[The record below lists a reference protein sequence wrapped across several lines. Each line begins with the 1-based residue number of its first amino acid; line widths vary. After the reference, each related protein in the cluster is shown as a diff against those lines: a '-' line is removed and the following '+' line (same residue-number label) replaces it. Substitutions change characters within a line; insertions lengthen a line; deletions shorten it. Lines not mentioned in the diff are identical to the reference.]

1 MIYTSNSSFRLL
13 TEYHSFLSVKEEW
26 EEREPSDVFPSPYG
40 VSFILIRHA
49 AESDK
54 QYFREVSVSL
64 RSIIH
69 SYSGSIAQPSPTIFC
84 VSVSLRSIIHSY
96 PMVKKI
102 FYCNIFLECY
112 RVIFLFLKFFCL
124 FQLKASLTPY
134 FLNIV

>member
-1 MIYTSNSSFRLL
+1 MIY
-13 TEYHSFLSVKEEW
+13 LSIIIVIYM
-26 EEREPSDVFPSPYG
+26 FPSPCG
-40 VSFILIRHA
+40 ALFILMGYGPKTKCKI
-49 AESDK
+49 K
-54 QYFREVSVSL
+54 LFKVSVSL

-69 SYSGSIAQPSPTIFC
+69 FYLVLWCVEPKSSQ

-96 PMVKKI
+96 PMAKKV
-102 FYCNIFLECY
+102 FFCNIFLECY

>member
-1 MIYTSNSSFRLL
+1 M
-13 TEYHSFLSVKEEW
+13 EYHSFLSYKTYCNNFKLFL
-26 EEREPSDVFPSPYG
+26 VFPSPCG
-40 VSFILIRHA
+40 ALFILMGYGPKTKCKI
-49 AESDK
+49 K
-54 QYFREVSVSL
+54 LFKVSVSL

-69 SYSGSIAQPSPTIFC
+69 FYLVLWCVEPKSSQ

-96 PMVKKI
+96 PMAKKV
-102 FYCNIFLECY
+102 FFCNIFLECY

>member
-1 MIYTSNSSFRLL
+1 MVSFRLL
-13 TEYHSFLSVKEEW
+13 TEYHSFL
-26 EEREPSDVFPSPYG
+26 YG
-40 VSFILIRHA
+40 YSISF
-49 AESDK
+49 K
-54 QYFREVSVSL
+54 QLDAVDVSVSL

-69 SYSGSIAQPSPTIFC
+69 SYDKHVCRHRDCCDKVSVSLRSIIHSYVSKARNVFNLLYSE

-96 PMVKKI
+96 PMVKKV
-102 FYCNIFLECY
+102 FFCNIFLECY

>member
-1 MIYTSNSSFRLL
+1 MIHSFRLL
-13 TEYHSFLSVKEEW
+13 TELYSFLHQDYDCIYYEG
-26 EEREPSDVFPSPYG
+26 PF
-40 VSFILIRHA
+40 
-49 AESDK
+49 
-54 QYFREVSVSL
+54 QVSVSL
-64 RSIIH
+64 RSYIH
-69 SYSGSIAQPSPTIFC
+69 SYKSVKMCNRSLICGF
-84 VSVSLRSIIHSY
+84 VSVSLRSYIHSYSNGIIQRSTFKEQVSVSLRSYIHSY

>member
-1 MIYTSNSSFRLL
+1 MVSMVSFRLL
-13 TEYHSFLSVKEEW
+13 TEYHSFL
-26 EEREPSDVFPSPYG
+26 YG
-40 VSFILIRHA
+40 YSISF
-49 AESDK
+49 K
-54 QYFREVSVSL
+54 QLDAVDVSVSL

-69 SYSGSIAQPSPTIFC
+69 SYDKHVCRHRDCCDKVSVSLRSIIHSYVSKARNVFNLLYSE

-96 PMVKKI
+96 PMVKKV
-102 FYCNIFLECY
+102 FFCNIFLECY